1 MLVETAKFLKVVWE
15 DIIKNTDLNEV
26 REKDMRSVFYV
37 KRKKTNEGQALRQEE
52 ERGGL
57 NGLIGRERR

>member
-37 KRKKTNEGQALRQEE
+37 KRKKTNEGQTLRQEQ

-57 NGLIGRERR
+57 NGLI

>member
-26 REKDMRSVFYV
+26 REKDMRSVFYA
-37 KRKKTNEGQALRQEE
+37 KRKKTNEGQTLRQEE

-57 NGLIGRERR
+57 NGLI